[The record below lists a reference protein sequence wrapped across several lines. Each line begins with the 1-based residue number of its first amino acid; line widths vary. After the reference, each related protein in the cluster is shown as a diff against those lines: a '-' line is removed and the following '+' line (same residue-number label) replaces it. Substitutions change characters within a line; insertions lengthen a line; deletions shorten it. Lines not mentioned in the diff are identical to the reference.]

1 MDTGYLAGHQQRFIT
16 DRPYQYQPRTIN
28 LKIITIEMNPN
39 CWDSSDVTILNGSM
53 KFHCNLQLAKL
64 DLLDLGCRIPSGI
77 LRQYVHLLLP
87 PPLPIFCPLC
97 SLFPGLNSEAAQLI
111 KGRHS
116 PGLFGSSSSPLSF
129 RSPTQT
135 GVWNWALPSQCVP

>member
-1 MDTGYLAGHQQRFIT
+1 MDTGYLAGHQQRLIT
-16 DRPYQYQPRTIN
+16 DRPYQYQPRNIN

-77 LRQYVHLLLP
+77 LRQYVHVAKQKLQKY
-87 PPLPIFCPLC
+87 F
-97 SLFPGLNSEAAQLI
+97 EA
-111 KGRHS
+111 R
-116 PGLFGSSSSPLSF
+116 F
-129 RSPTQT
+129 
-135 GVWNWALPSQCVP
+135 VPKDISVRNFFTHILA